1 MSSALFT
8 VFLPNMRTGPTRAIL
23 RAPYAL

>member
-1 MSSALFT
+1 LFT
-8 VFLPNMRTGPTRAIL
+8 GFLPNVRTGPMRAIL